1 MMNYISLAAFALLA
15 ATGANAHQEATIN
28 TESSVNIASDS
39 DVGRHLLS
47 KARRLADDGSYYSNN
62 FYEEVDKSFMVN
74 YSLKFQG
81 CHHVQQWNPNSEE
94 DEDAVRIM
102 TKRLVRFRLCPSDSC
117 SSEHSQGCTSG
128 YGDYV
133 VEMDTFIQSYIEA
146 AKNNGSYKRMLRELE
161 DNVNN
166 EFDLEQY
173 SQCGYY
179 QDNYYIGPYCAS
191 QGGEIKL
198 GIFTDD
204 TCSSF
209 TSNDYYYYMTGTSL
223 PFSSKSLV
231 TSKCMSCDANGGD
244 SYQKYANYANGE
256 EAQVS
261 YFCGYIYDSSGKC
274 ETKMAD
280 VEYPNE
286 GGCSYIAG
294 VKIIR
299 EDGVIRTS
307 ANRKS
312 KVAAVFIG
320 LFLTIAVLLAGY
332 VYYLR
337 TKLTRARVNLAAATE
352 GQLS

>member
-1 MMNYISLAAFALLA
+1 MMNYISLAALILLVT
-15 ATGANAHQEATIN
+15 TGADAHKEATIN
-28 TESSVNIASDS
+28 KESSVNLAPDS

-47 KARRLADDGSYYSNN
+47 HARRLDDGGYYSNN

-81 CHHVQQWNPNSEE
+81 CHHVQQWNPNSDE
-94 DEDAVRIM
+94 DSDAVRIM

-117 SSEHSQGCTSG
+117 TSDHSQGCNSG

-133 VEMDTFIQSYIEA
+133 VEMDTFLGAYIEA
-146 AKNNGSYKRMLRELE
+146 AKNNGNYERKLRELDE
-161 DNVNN
+161 NG
-166 EFDLEQY
+166 FDLEQY
-173 SQCGYY
+173 AQCGFY
-179 QDNYYIGPYCAS
+179 QDNYYIGPYCAN

-223 PFSSKSLV
+223 PFSDKSLIT
-231 TSKCMSCDANGGD
+231 TSCISCNANGGD
-244 SYQKYANYANGE
+244 EYQNYANYANGG
-256 EAQVS
+256 EAETS

-286 GGCSYIAG
+286 GACSYIDG

-312 KVAAVFIG
+312 KVAAIFIG

>member
-1 MMNYISLAAFALLA
+1 MMKYLSLAAFALLA
-15 ATGANAHQEATIN
+15 ATGTEAHKEATIDI
-28 TESSVNIASDS
+28 ESSVNIAPES
-39 DVGRHLLS
+39 DVGRNLLS
-47 KARRLADDGSYYSNN
+47 KARRLDDGSGYYNNN
-62 FYEEVDKSFMVN
+62 FYEEVDKTFMMN

-81 CHHVQQWNPNSEE
+81 CHHVQQWNPYSDE

-102 TKRLVRFRLCPSDSC
+102 TQRLVRFRLCPSDSC
-117 SSEHSQGCTSG
+117 SNDQSQGCNAG

-133 VEMDTFIQSYIEA
+133 VEMDTFLEAYIEA
-146 AKNNGSYKRMLRELE
+146 AKNNGYYGRKLRELD
-161 DNVNN
+161 DNG
-166 EFDLEQY
+166 FDLEQY
-173 SQCGYY
+173 AQCGYY
-179 QDNYYIGPYCAS
+179 QENYYIGPYCAA

-231 TSKCMSCDANGGD
+231 TDSCISCNANGGGD
-244 SYQKYANYANGE
+244 GYQDYANYANGE
-256 EAQVS
+256 DSQTS
-261 YFCGYIYDSSGKC
+261 YMCGYIYDSSGKC
-274 ETKMAD
+274 ETKMSD
-280 VEYPNE
+280 VDYPNE
-286 GGCSYIAG
+286 GACSYIDG

-312 KVAAVFIG
+312 KIAAVFIG
-320 LFLTIAVLLAGY
+320 LFLTVAVLLAGY

>member
-1 MMNYISLAAFALLA
+1 MMNYISFTAFALLA
-15 ATGANAHQEATIN
+15 ATGAEAKAETTISRG
-28 TESSVNIASDS
+28 SSVNIAPESTA
-39 DVGRHLLS
+39 GQLLLS
-47 KARRLADDGSYYSNN
+47 HARKLDDGSNYNNN
-62 FYEEVDKSFMVN
+62 FYEEVDKSFMSG

-81 CHHVQQWNPNSEE
+81 CHHVQQWNPNSDEE
-94 DEDAVRIM
+94 EDAVRIS

-117 SSEHSQGCTSG
+117 SDDHSAGCSSA

-133 VEMDTFIQSYIEA
+133 VEMDTFLSAYIEA
-146 AKNNGSYKRMLRELE
+146 AKNNGYYNRKLRELE
-161 DNVNN
+161 DGG
-166 EFDLEQY
+166 FDLEQY
-173 SQCGYY
+173 TQCGAY
-179 QDNYYIGPYCAS
+179 QDDYYVGPYCAA

-198 GIFTDD
+198 GMFTDD

-223 PFSSKSLV
+223 PFSDKSLV
-231 TSKCMSCDANGGD
+231 TTSCVSCNPNDNADG
-244 SYQKYANYANGE
+244 YQEYANYANGGDTE
-256 EAQVS
+256 TS

-280 VEYPNE
+280 VSYPNE
-286 GGCSYIAG
+286 GACSYIEG

-312 KVAAVFIG
+312 KIAAVFIG
-320 LFLTIAVLLAGY
+320 LFLTLAVLLAGY